1 MDGEQSTE
9 GGDEGSI
16 GSNNSAGMANFGR
29 TPPPVCETCL
39 CLVPIWVEMSLLFF
53 FQSVGSE
60 ESIRDNRTDE
70 QKLEVQTSWAY
81 VVKEAHTNCTV
92 ATVDVSNPSMNNS
105 GSIAHKQKV
114 VESDEGVSPPPLP
127 ATETTKR
134 LSTSDEQLPV
144 PCYESLEVEED
155 LQKEASAEDLQGG
168 TLAVGN
174 AEEGLF
180 ESTMDTLNAVAKADY
195 DTLAAN
201 NSGEEEVDW
210 ETVNK
215 RSSQVMIQDSSNM
228 IAQSLEDRHTQLKAQ
243 TEQQILSESRSIST
257 SPIPLSPS
265 RTSLD
270 PSLPSIKSY
279 SLLAN
284 ENLATHPASDFTARK
299 YSSVETETLQ
309 QNTCTDSGLQEIPLN
324 MLQFASKDLPEVAES
339 PATDADHSV
348 SPITKKVSFQDL
360 EREFG
365 AEADAMYSPHVG
377 RPLPSPPLPPIGSS
391 RPLPPLGYGYRDVL
405 GSHDS
410 LLSGSSQLLSR
421 SGSVSSLPVP
431 DPRYRRG
438 ALPRL
443 SRSSNL
449 SLDAYPS
456 GGKAKKKGKKRT
468 VSGDQLLPECRE
480 VRPPS
485 PSTRD

>member
-1 MDGEQSTE
+1 MS
-9 GGDEGSI
+9 
-16 GSNNSAGMANFGR
+16 
-29 TPPPVCETCL
+29 L
-39 CLVPIWVEMSLLFF
+39 CLLFYL
-53 FQSVGSE
+53 QSVGSE
-60 ESIRDNRTDE
+60 GSIRDNRTDE

-81 VVKEAHTNCTV
+81 VEAHSNGNCTV
-92 ATVDVSNPSMNNS
+92 ATVDVSNPTMKNS
-105 GSIAHKQKV
+105 GSIAHKPKV
-114 VESDEGVSPPPLP
+114 IESDEVVSPPLLP
-127 ATETTKR
+127 ATEAETTKR

-144 PCYESLEVEED
+144 PCYENLEVEET
-155 LQKEASAEDLQGG
+155 LQKEAKDLQNGG

-174 AEEGLF
+174 TEEGLF

-195 DTLAAN
+195 DTLAASN
-201 NSGEEEVDW
+201 KGEEEVDW

-215 RSSQVMIQDSSNM
+215 GSSQVMIQDSSNM
-228 IAQSLEDRHTQLKAQ
+228 TAQSLEDRHTQLKAQ

-279 SLLAN
+279 SFLAN
-284 ENLATHPASDFTARK
+284 ENLATHLASDFTPRK
-299 YSSVETETLQ
+299 YSSVETLQ
-309 QNTCTDSGLQEIPLN
+309 QSTHTDSDLQEIPLN
-324 MLQFASKDLPEVAES
+324 ILQFSSKDLPEVAES
-339 PATDADHSV
+339 PATDADRSV

-365 AEADAMYSPHVG
+365 AEAGDMYSPRAGH
-377 RPLPSPPLPPIGSS
+377 PLPSPPLPPVGSS

-410 LLSGSSQLLSR
+410 LLSGSSQPLSR

-438 ALPRL
+438 VLPRL

-456 GGKAKKKGKKRT
+456 GGKAKRKGKKRK
-468 VSGDQLLPECRE
+468 VSEDQLLPECRE

-485 PSTRD
+485 PSPED

>member
-1 MDGEQSTE
+1 MS
-9 GGDEGSI
+9 
-16 GSNNSAGMANFGR
+16 
-29 TPPPVCETCL
+29 L
-39 CLVPIWVEMSLLFF
+39 CLLFF

-81 VVKEAHTNCTV
+81 VVKEAHSNDNCTV
-92 ATVDVSNPSMNNS
+92 ATVDVSNPTMKNS
-105 GSIAHKQKV
+105 GSISHKQKV
-114 VESDEGVSPPPLP
+114 VESDEGVSPPPLLD
-127 ATETTKR
+127 TETTKR
-134 LSTSDEQLPV
+134 LNTSDEQLPV
-144 PCYESLEVEED
+144 PCYESLEVEEA
-155 LQKEASAEDLQGG
+155 LLKEASAKDLQNGG
-168 TLAVGN
+168 TLAEGN
-174 AEEGLF
+174 TEERLF
-180 ESTMDTLNAVAKADY
+180 ESTMDTLNAVARADH
-195 DTLAAN
+195 DTPAASN
-201 NSGEEEVDW
+201 NGEEEVDW

-215 RSSQVMIQDSSNM
+215 GSSQVMIQDSSNM
-228 IAQSLEDRHTQLKAQ
+228 ATQSLEDRHTELKAQ
-243 TEQQILSESRSIST
+243 TERQILSESRSIST

-284 ENLATHPASDFTARK
+284 ENPATHPASDFTPCK
-299 YSSVETETLQ
+299 HSSVETLQ
-309 QNTCTDSGLQEIPLN
+309 QSTHTNSGLQEIPLN
-324 MLQFASKDLPEVAES
+324 MLQFSSKDLPEVAES
-339 PATDADHSV
+339 PATNADRSV

-365 AEADAMYSPHVG
+365 AEADAMYSPRAS

-421 SGSVSSLPVP
+421 SGSVSSLPLP

-438 ALPRL
+438 VLPRL

-456 GGKAKKKGKKRT
+456 GGKAKRKGKRRK
-468 VSGDQLLPECRE
+468 VSEDQLLPECRE

-485 PSTRD
+485 PSPKD

>member
-1 MDGEQSTE
+1 MDGEQLTE
-9 GGDEGSI
+9 GGDAGSI

-70 QKLEVQTSWAY
+70 QKLEVQTPWAY
-81 VVKEAHTNCTV
+81 VVKEAHTNGNCTV
-92 ATVDVSNPSMNNS
+92 ATVDVSNPSMKNS
-105 GSIAHKQKV
+105 GSIDHKQKV

-155 LQKEASAEDLQGG
+155 LQKEASAKDLQGG

-284 ENLATHPASDFTARK
+284 ENLATHSASDFTARK
-299 YSSVETETLQ
+299 YSSVETFQ
-309 QNTCTDSGLQEIPLN
+309 QSTHTDSGLQEIPLN
-324 MLQFASKDLPEVAES
+324 MLQFASKDPPEVAES

-365 AEADAMYSPHVG
+365 AEADAMYSPRAG

-456 GGKAKKKGKKRT
+456 GGKAKRKGKKRT